1 MLLAA
6 LVDAGC
12 PLDVVRDAMRA
23 CGVDELRVDVDEVR
37 RAGMRA
43 LHLRIEDV
51 RADAPRTQGASGIER
66 DLQTCLAA
74 VDASNLPARVRD
86 SASRVLHRL
95 GSVEAHLHGG
105 DPEHV
110 HLHELS
116 AADTMLD
123 VVGVCAALDHLGVER
138 VGYGPLPA
146 GQGVVHTQHG
156 ALPLPAPATMQLLS
170 DAGASVLPAEDG
182 IEHVTPTAA
191 ALLTTLGTPGL
202 LPMRLRRIG
211 HGAGTRDDPR
221 RPNIARCW
229 LGDALAAPDD
239 APPQFDDACVELR
252 TNLDDA
258 TPAVVADAMQHCLD
272 AGALDAWI
280 VPATMKKGRP
290 GSILHV
296 LAPAGGDTQLAALLL
311 EISPTLG
318 VRRTE
323 SPRMVAQRDVV
334 DFDSPLGRVRI
345 KRKRLHGRVVDARP
359 ELDDCRDVATRTG
372 APLHHVVDT
381 ISAAARLA
389 YLGADAPGGGS
400 TPTPSS
406 TAGVRPDDSFPPAAF
421 NEDRP

>member
-12 PLDVVRDAMRA
+12 PLDVVRDAVRA
-23 CGVDELRVDVDEVR
+23 CGVDELRIDVDEVR

-43 LHLRIEDV
+43 LHLRMEDART
-51 RADAPRTQGASGIER
+51 RAAASLGAAPAHSDGHPGRAGAGIER
-66 DLQTCLAA
+66 DLQTCLSAVAA
-74 VDASNLPARVRD
+74 SDLPARVRD
-86 SASRVLHRL
+86 DASRVLRRL

-138 VGYGPLPA
+138 VAYGPLPA

-156 ALPLPAPATMQLLS
+156 ALPLPSPATMQFLS
-170 DAGASVLPAEDG
+170 DAGATVLPAEDG

-202 LPMRLRRIG
+202 LSMRLRRVG

-221 RPNIARCW
+221 RPNVARCW
-229 LGDALAAPDD
+229 LGDALTTAGDP
-239 APPQFDDACVELR
+239 PPQFDDACVELR

-258 TPAVVADAMQHCLD
+258 SPAVVADAMQRCLD

-280 VPATMKKGRP
+280 VPASMKKGRA

-296 LAPAGGDTQLAALLL
+296 LVPAGGDAQIAALLL
-311 EISPTLG
+311 DISPTLG
-318 VRRTE
+318 VRRTD

-334 DFDSPLGRVRI
+334 DFDSAYGMVRV

-359 ELDDCRDVATRTG
+359 ELDDCRDIATRTG
-372 APLHHVVDT
+372 TPLHQVVDT
-381 ISAAARLA
+381 IAAAARRALI
-389 YLGADAPGGGS
+389 
-400 TPTPSS
+400 
-406 TAGVRPDDSFPPAAF
+406 
-421 NEDRP
+421 EDRP

>member
-6 LVDAGC
+6 LIDAGC
-12 PLDVVRDAMRA
+12 PLDVVRDALRA
-23 CGVDELRVDVDEVR
+23 CGVDELRVEVDEVR

-51 RADAPRTQGASGIER
+51 RHDAPPHLRIHDPRHDALRVHVAGIER
-66 DLQTCLAA
+66 DLQTCLDA
-74 VDASNLPARVRD
+74 VDAANLPAPVRD
-86 SASRVLHRL
+86 NALRVLRRL
-95 GSVEAHLHGG
+95 GSVEAHVHGG

-116 AADTMLD
+116 AADTLLD
-123 VVGVCAALDHLGVER
+123 VVGVCAALHHLGVDR

-156 ALPLPAPATMQLLS
+156 ALPLPAPATMQFLS
-170 DAGASVLPAEDG
+170 EAGATMLPAEDG

-202 LPMRLRRIG
+202 MPMRLRRIG

-229 LGDALAAPDD
+229 LGDALAAEEG

-258 TPAVVADAMQHCLD
+258 SPAVVADAMQRCLD

-296 LAPAGGDTQLAALLL
+296 LAPQGGDAQLAALLL
-311 EISPTLG
+311 DISPTLG
-318 VRRTE
+318 VRRSD

-334 DFDSPLGRVRI
+334 DFDSPLGMVRV
-345 KRKRLHGRVVDARP
+345 KRKHLHGRVVDARP
-359 ELDDCRDVATRTG
+359 ELDDCRDIATRTG
-372 APLHHVVDT
+372 TPLHQVVDT
-381 ISAAARLA
+381 ITAAARAA
-389 YLGADAPGGGS
+389 YI
-400 TPTPSS
+400 
-406 TAGVRPDDSFPPAAF
+406 
-421 NEDRP
+421 EDRP